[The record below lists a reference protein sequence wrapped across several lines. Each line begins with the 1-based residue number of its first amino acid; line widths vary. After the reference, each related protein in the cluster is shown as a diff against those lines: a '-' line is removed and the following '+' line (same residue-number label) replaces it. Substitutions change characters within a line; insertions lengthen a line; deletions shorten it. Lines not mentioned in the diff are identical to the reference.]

1 MKRIIS
7 LILILTTLFT
17 VTSCGGDGDRDYDE
31 TEVVAAARNLIYRA
45 AKLND
50 ILWGEG
56 FYYIEDSEYAIGSY
70 APADPYAEYT
80 SLEKLIEDCSK
91 TFSSS
96 YMKIIENTVFSS
108 AFGET
113 GVESYA
119 RYYQESSTDPIM
131 VNKQYSRLLTAKN
144 EFLYSTLEAVRSE
157 GERVIV
163 KITVKITYE
172 EKDPLGAIIDTKT
185 QQRER
190 EIELIEDASG
200 WRIDSPCYSNY
211 ISNQ

>member
-7 LILILTTLFT
+7 LILILTTLFA
-17 VTSCGGDGDRDYDE
+17 VTSCEEKGNRDYDE
-31 TEVVAAARNLIYRA
+31 IEVVAAARNLIYKA

-80 SLEKLIEDCSK
+80 SLEKLIEDCAE
-91 TFSSS
+91 TFSSD
-96 YMKIIENTVFSS
+96 YMRIIQNTIFSS

-119 RYYQESSTDPIM
+119 RYYQEKSTDPIM
-131 VNKQYSRLLTAKN
+131 VNKEYNRLLTSKN
-144 EFLYSTLEAVRSE
+144 EFIYSTLKAVRSE

-172 EKDPLGAIIDTKT
+172 ERDPLGAIISNKT
-185 QQRER
+185 QERER
-190 EIELIEDASG
+190 EIELIEEAGG

-211 ISNQ
+211 IENL